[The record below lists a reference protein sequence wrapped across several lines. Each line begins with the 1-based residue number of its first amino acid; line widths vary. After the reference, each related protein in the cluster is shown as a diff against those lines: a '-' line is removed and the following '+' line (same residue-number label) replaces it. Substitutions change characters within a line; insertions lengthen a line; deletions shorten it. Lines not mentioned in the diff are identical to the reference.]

1 MNVLVIVNDQPYGS
15 ERPYNALRL
24 ATTLSRR
31 DGVELRVFL
40 FGDAVMCAIAGQQ
53 LPEGHY
59 HLDRMLKPLVRRG
72 EVACCGTCMDARG
85 RAAALLVTAIWSSP
99 GAPES
104 SWMLSPLID
113 MCSSGPA
120 LTRGSEPVSP
130 GPPVT
135 RVWPESQ
142 SG

>member
-24 ATTLSRR
+24 ATTLSKR

-40 FGDAVMCAIAGQQ
+40 FGDAVTCAIAGQHP
-53 LPEGHY
+53 PEGHY

-85 RAAALLVTAIWSSP
+85 LEEKALIE
-99 GAPES
+99 GAHRSTLEELTD
-104 SWMLSPLID
+104 W
-113 MCSSGPA
+113 A
-120 LTRGSEPVSP
+120 LWAEKTL
-130 GPPVT
+130 T
-135 RVWPESQ
+135 F
-142 SG
+142 